1 MIDRN
6 TIDRIMDAADIVEV
20 VQDFVSLKKRGV
32 NYIGC
37 CPFHNEKTPSF
48 IVSPSK
54 GIFKC
59 FGCGKS
65 GNAVGFVMEHE
76 QMTYPEALKYIARKY
91 GIEVVEKELSE
102 EEQKQ
107 NDDRESMR
115 ILNEFAAKYFQNNLL
130 NDPEGIAIGLSY
142 FRERGFTDEA
152 IKTFGLGYS
161 LEKRDAFT
169 EHALKNGYKLDF
181 MTRTGLTIVNEETK
195 RRYDRFFG
203 RVMFPV
209 YSISGQI
216 IGFGGRVLK
225 TAEKTAKYVNSPES
239 EIYNKS
245 KTLYGLYQARTE
257 IVRQKKCYLVEG
269 YADVISLFMAGVRNV
284 VASSGTSLTEDQ
296 IRIIHRLTDD
306 ITVLYD
312 GDSAGIH
319 ASVRGIDMLLAQGL
333 NVRVLLLPDGDD
345 PDSFAKKNGSEKTI
359 EYLNTHEEDFIRF
372 KSRLSKQEA
381 DKDPLKRAAMITDI
395 VKTISVIEDQIK
407 QTVYLQEC
415 SKILEIDENTLY
427 SELMKF
433 RKKKILDGKSP
444 TGYTPAQKP
453 EPQLP
458 QQKQTPRATGNKDLG
473 FLSKERE
480 IMRLLL
486 LHGNK
491 TIANPLDRNKE
502 KPQVV
507 KVAEL
512 MIGLMVKY
520 NITELRNSI
529 NQQIFSEILN
539 DVYDGN
545 EISERKFINSPD
557 PAISS
562 VAADVCSSS
571 YELSSI
577 WTKNGSVYYGEETR
591 LPEIIIDV
599 CNKYLIEV
607 KKDKKRH
614 LSAELKK
621 LIETNTKQKT
631 QLSTLEQEFA
641 NDTANEQLA
650 EEIEALKA
658 NCEASNAQ
666 AMETMKS
673 IKEITDEITELSL
686 KQ

>member
-209 YSISGQI
+209 YSITGQI

-333 NVRVLLLPDGDD
+333 NVRVLLLPDGED

-395 VKTISVIEDQIK
+395 VKTISVIDDQIK

-621 LIETNTKQKT
+621 LIETNTKQKS
-631 QLSTLEQEFA
+631 QLTTLEQEFA

-658 NCEASNAQ
+658 NCETTNAQ

>member
-333 NVRVLLLPDGDD
+333 NVRVLLLPDGED

>member
-333 NVRVLLLPDGDD
+333 NVRVLLLPDGED

-395 VKTISVIEDQIK
+395 VKTISVIDDQIK

-444 TGYTPAQKP
+444 TGYSPAQKP

-658 NCEASNAQ
+658 NYEASNAQ